1 MKKGSPKSGTPTIEE
16 FSRCPEKCSY
26 QDVVWRRKCLGNG
39 SRPNSSVRDDPPTP
53 AELEQAIDLV
63 EDALTGLPIVPADGD
78 WLVTAD
84 ALLRRLPGFGSQDAG
99 LAREAVEA
107 LFQQLASRALGMPI
121 AGAELPQRAGDSSRA
136 AHSARMHA
144 SP

>member
-1 MKKGSPKSGTPTIEE
+1 M
-16 FSRCPEKCSY
+16 
-26 QDVVWRRKCLGNG
+26 
-39 SRPNSSVRDDPPTP
+39 RDDPPTP

-121 AGAELPQRAGDSSRA
+121 AT
-136 AHSARMHA
+136 
-144 SP
+144 